1 LSKISSE
8 LLDILNNLRK
18 DLDFKYNY
26 DSDKNCFK
34 CITLDV
40 CKEAKEFLLGIGY
53 TPLIIEGN
61 YFGADKSYY
70 PNFKGWT
77 RVEILKFARLHRNN
91 GYSSNR
97 IGFQHYWLEIDG
109 YIIDLV
115 EDQFKTFPN
124 NPKVSVYSKPNNNYK
139 QRKVHG

>member
-1 LSKISSE
+1 MSL
-8 LLDILNNLRK
+8 
-18 DLDFKYNY
+18 KYIHC
-26 DSDKNCFK
+26 S
-34 CITLDV
+34 
-40 CKEAKEFLLGIGY
+40 EFLQKYQNVRLIPINTSLGKEEG
-53 TPLIIEGN
+53 IIEV
-61 YFGADKSYY
+61 Y
-70 PNFKGWT
+70 
-77 RVEILKFARLHRNN
+77 